1 MSPRHFAKLMENP
14 IYNKEIVKKIQPGMN
29 LWYSF
34 FAISGLDT
42 TINKLFTY
50 TPKEIVNNPVK
61 DSQSGS

>member
-1 MSPRHFAKLMENP
+1 MSPRHFSKAMLSKT
-14 IYNKEIVKKIQPGMN
+14 YNKEVADKIQPGMN